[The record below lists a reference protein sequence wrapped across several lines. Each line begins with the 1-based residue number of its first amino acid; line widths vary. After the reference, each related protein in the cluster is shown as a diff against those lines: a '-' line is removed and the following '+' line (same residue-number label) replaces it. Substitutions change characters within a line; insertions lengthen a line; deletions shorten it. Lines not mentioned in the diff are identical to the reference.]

1 LLKRG
6 VEGSIKTKQP
16 LYIYIYIYIY
26 IEREREREVVL
37 VGILIC
43 LKEEE
48 TRKKE

>member
-16 LYIYIYIYIY
+16 LYIYIYR
-26 IEREREREVVL
+26 EREREREVVL

>member
-16 LYIYIYIYIY
+16 LYIYIYIY